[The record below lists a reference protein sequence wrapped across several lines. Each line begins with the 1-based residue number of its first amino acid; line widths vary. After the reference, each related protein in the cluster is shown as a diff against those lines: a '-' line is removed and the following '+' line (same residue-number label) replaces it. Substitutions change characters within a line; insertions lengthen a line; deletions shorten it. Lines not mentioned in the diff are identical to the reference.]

1 MAKRKRPGKAQPT
14 KTRTQLN
21 NARKRAA
28 KKRAKQQAK
37 LVDPSLVYIQ
47 NPLGAP
53 TVVRAKG
60 WFADLGKKLSLRL
73 GPLEGWRTSAKLA
86 VRASGA
92 SGAKI
97 GLFVPKSHDVVPIN
111 GCAAHHASINTALE
125 AISTAC
131 KAARIRG
138 YDEDKGEGDLR
149 YVKLEVQRSSELVQ
163 VTLVWHASSQE
174 EAGKPLRKLVTAL
187 QQHELWY
194 SIWANFHAADKHTSR
209 ILALEK
215 EAWVQLA
222 GRKRWLREPLQRS
235 AVPYH
240 CELCFPPFVFR
251 QANLCAFE
259 RIVSAVRRFV
269 PFGRAVVELYAG
281 VGTIG
286 LHLAD
291 VAGSLVCSD
300 ENPFNRACF
309 RRSLKSLPPDLQQKL
324 GYVSGDAASQVDS
337 IPAADVV
344 IVDPPRKGMEDTV
357 LDALTRPPKRK
368 SVKPYRL
375 IYVSCGFPAFC
386 RDAEKLMQHGWTVL
400 HAEGFVLFPGSDHL
414 ETFCVFERT

>member
-1 MAKRKRPGKAQPT
+1 M
-14 KTRTQLN
+14 
-21 NARKRAA
+21 
-28 KKRAKQQAK
+28 
-37 LVDPSLVYIQ
+37 
-47 NPLGAP
+47 
-53 TVVRAKG
+53 
-60 WFADLGKKLSLRL
+60 
-73 GPLEGWRTSAKLA
+73 
-86 VRASGA
+86 
-92 SGAKI
+92 
-97 GLFVPKSHDVVPIN
+97 
-111 GCAAHHASINTALE
+111 
-125 AISTAC
+125 
-131 KAARIRG
+131 
-138 YDEDKGEGDLR
+138 
-149 YVKLEVQRSSELVQ
+149 
-163 VTLVWHASSQE
+163 
-174 EAGKPLRKLVTAL
+174 
-187 QQHELWY
+187 
-194 SIWANFHAADKHTSR
+194 
-209 ILALEK
+209 
-215 EAWVQLA
+215 
-222 GRKRWLREPLQRS
+222 
-235 AVPYH
+235 PYH

-269 PFGRAVVELYAG
+269 PFGSAVVELYAG